1 MSYNPLNPNGQTTK
15 SASQPVT
22 LASDQNNSLE
32 TGGNLATVA
41 TAQGAGASG
50 ITQPTGGSGILGW
63 LSGIYNALVTFVT
76 VKISNGTNQAD
87 VSSGDKN
94 GLYVSL
100 ASSTPA
106 AYSLPGSQ
114 SAGAVLA
121 IIDTLGYMGFTIQ
134 VTSLGTGATNVAIKT
149 SNDNSTWVNLIVN
162 PMQIN
167 TSGGTAT
174 ISNTAA
180 IYTASPGTRYI
191 QLTLTGA
198 QSAGTTTAAICLK
211 AATSSSPTTAI
222 NAAIPAGPNLIGKT
236 GIDQTTPGTTNGV
249 QVNAALPAGTNTIGA
264 MTPVTLATGGWT
276 PYFANALKTNSGA
289 ATAVSGAAGKFAGA
303 TLMNTD
309 SAPVYL
315 QCYDATATVTVG
327 TTTPT
332 FVIPYPQSNGTAA
345 NGTADRLGLGDV
357 GVNIANGLKVAATTT
372 ATGATAS
379 TNGLTG
385 SIWYK

>member
-100 ASSTPA
+100 SSSTPA

-174 ISNTAA
+174 IS
-180 IYTASPGTRYI
+180 
-191 QLTLTGA
+191 
-198 QSAGTTTAAICLK
+198 
-211 AATSSSPTTAI
+211 
-222 NAAIPAGPNLIGKT
+222 
-236 GIDQTTPGTTNGV
+236 
-249 QVNAALPAGTNTIGA
+249 
-264 MTPVTLATGGWT
+264 
-276 PYFANALKTNSGA
+276 
-289 ATAVSGAAGKFAGA
+289 
-303 TLMNTD
+303 
-309 SAPVYL
+309 
-315 QCYDATATVTVG
+315 
-327 TTTPT
+327 
-332 FVIPYPQSNGTAA
+332 
-345 NGTADRLGLGDV
+345 
-357 GVNIANGLKVAATTT
+357 
-372 ATGATAS
+372 
-379 TNGLTG
+379 
-385 SIWYK
+385 